1 MSNQLVGSPN
11 ISSAPKTHHKVS
23 GRRVWDGISSFMFTI
38 PFLICFSLFL
48 VAPLVFGIVIS
59 LRAWNPLIGGGPF
72 VGLKNYMQLFS
83 FTTLTGHDFWLG
95 FANTAIF
102 TCISVPLLMA
112 IPLAI
117 AYLIYRSPLKSL
129 FRPIFFFPTVLSA
142 TAITTVWD
150 FLLQTQNGPVNSLIH
165 AHIPWLVRQPWA
177 WISIDIATIWWSM
190 GFNMVIIY
198 AALTQIP
205 DTTIEAAK
213 IDGASSIRTFWSIA
227 VPQVRN
233 VLSFVI
239 VVSTIASFNLFAQP
253 MLMTGG
259 GPNDSTMSLSFFIY
273 QHGFNDFQ
281 MGPATAMAFLM
292 GIILAVVS
300 LIQYRLARK
309 ED

>member
-1 MSNQLVGSPN
+1 MSNQLLGGPN
-11 ISSAPKTHHKVS
+11 IGAAPKSRTGISANKF
-23 GRRVWDGISSFMFTI
+23 WDGFSSFAFTL
-38 PFLICFSLFL
+38 PFLVCFALFL
-48 VAPLVFGIVIS
+48 VIPLVFGVVIS
-59 LRAWNPLIGGGPF
+59 FHAWNPLVGGGPY
-72 VGLKNYMQLFS
+72 VGLKNYTQLFS
-83 FTTLTGHDFWLG
+83 LSTLTGHDFWLG

-102 TCISVPLLMA
+102 VCISVPLLMI
-112 IPLAI
+112 IPLLI
-117 AYLIYRSPLKSL
+117 AYVIYRSPLKSL

-150 FLLQTQNGPVNSLIH
+150 FLLQTQNGPVNNLIH

-177 WISIDIATIWWSM
+177 WISIDLATIWWSM

-213 IDGASSIRTFWSIA
+213 MDGAGSFRTFLSIA
-227 VPQVRN
+227 IPQVRN

-239 VVSTIASFNLFAQP
+239 VISTIASFNLFAQP

-259 GPNDSTMSLSFFIY
+259 GPNDSTMSLSYFIY

-292 GIILAVVS
+292 GVMLAIVS
-300 LIQYRLARK
+300 LIQYRLSRR